1 MVKIKNNKAVE
12 KLWRDVRKIQKAS
25 GRGGWDTPFPRDVV
39 QQQRKSAESRVRVI
53 KKSTQPSTCFMKSQ
67 DLLDDA
73 EKKHQEKSV
82 LPGSKVATS
91 GTVQKQ
97 VAVVKPASKPRRD
110 SVSPRPAAPKP
121 KRALVRVDSGISLK
135 SSSSVT
141 SVRGV
146 HLHLATIS
154 PGQIGSWTASWMQ
167 FCRLSEDHIDAYYST
182 IETTTVAAG
191 LRVYADC
198 DNKLMANLLKGK
210 LAGEQVLGRNLI
222 CEVI

>member
-154 PGQIGSWTASWMQ
+154 PGQIGSWTAS
-167 FCRLSEDHIDAYYST
+167 
-182 IETTTVAAG
+182 
-191 LRVYADC
+191 
-198 DNKLMANLLKGK
+198 
-210 LAGEQVLGRNLI
+210 
-222 CEVI
+222 